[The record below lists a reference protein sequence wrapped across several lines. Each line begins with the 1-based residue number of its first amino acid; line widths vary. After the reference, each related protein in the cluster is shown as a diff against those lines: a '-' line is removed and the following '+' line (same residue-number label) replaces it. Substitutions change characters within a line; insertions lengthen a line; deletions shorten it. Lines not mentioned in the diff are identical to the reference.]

1 VTLANKG
8 TFVDPAVSV
17 GKFSAEVSQWDAVAA
32 EHAKRGIFVCEAR
45 FPKIY
50 AVFTAPQLQ
59 PALVL
64 FGVEL
69 DFTNYDLWPPSL
81 TLINPFT
88 RSPEKPAVHF
98 LRPRPNAK
106 VGENPF
112 ESALAE
118 HAGAQPFLCMKG
130 IREYH
135 MHPAHTGDPWLQ
147 YRGTEIGTLGFI
159 LDKVHEFGVSRIQKI
174 QWTINPQIAGVEMRL
189 N

>member
-1 VTLANKG
+1 LANKG
-8 TFVDPAVSV
+8 TTVEPAVSA
-17 GKFSAEVSQWDAVAA
+17 GKFSAEVAQWDALAM
-32 EHAKRGIFVCEAR
+32 EHAKRGIFLCEAS
-45 FPKIY
+45 FPKVY

-69 DFTNYDLWPPSL
+69 DFSNYDFCPPSL
-81 TLINPFT
+81 TFVNPFT
-88 RSPEKPAVHF
+88 RCPEKPSVPF

-106 VGENPF
+106 PGENPL

-118 HAGAQPFLCMKG
+118 HTGALPFLCMRG

-135 MHPAHTGDPWLQ
+135 IHPAHTGDPWLQ
-147 YRGTEIGTLGFI
+147 YRGTEFGTLSFI

-174 QWTINPQIAGVEMRL
+174 QWAITPHIAGVEMRL
-189 N
+189 T